1 MIMNKGVT
9 FVLAMGCFLLMSAAS
24 KPQEPQSCQVL
35 EGEFVIYGEL
45 QNVPDSTVI
54 ELARYDGKI
63 RRSIAF
69 DTVIDGKFVFRDT
82 ITGPNIRKLYLCTR
96 IKGIPSDPAYI

>member
-1 MIMNKGVT
+1 MNKGVSIAL
-9 FVLAMGCFLLMSAAS
+9 VMGSFLLMSAMS
-24 KPQEPQSCQVL
+24 KPQEPRFCQAP

-45 QNVPDSTVI
+45 QNVPDSTVV

-69 DTVIDGKFVFRDT
+69 DTVINGKFVLRDT
-82 ITGPNIRKLYLCTR
+82 ITGSNTRK
-96 IKGIPSDPAYI
+96 